1 MFKFHPTPAAI
12 VNGIIRKHI
21 PKSARKVL
29 EPAFGDGA
37 LLGGVDLDKCDVTCV
52 DIDIDKVKNGQK
64 VFWNKEIKFVHSDF
78 VQVKFQR
85 ESFDLVV
92 CNPPFDGRKLTEY
105 NEEKLP
111 VEAVFLQ
118 KSIDVCK
125 PKGRLIFVLPSSVV
139 QGTRLS
145 LFRRKLL
152 SQLSLTYCYKLE
164 RFCFKGIEGSFSVL
178 VFDKS
183 KRQNRKTNFI
193 SSSGERYSCKVG
205 DHLDSY
211 SFDAD
216 ENLAAKEFMDFVS
229 LQALG
234 FKKFNEIACI
244 YRGKVTGDYS
254 SNAFF
259 HTSDA
264 KESFTGKLT
273 KFDENMITE
282 KDIIFPGE
290 IYIKRVSRGI
300 SDSLSVY
307 DQSPKK
313 FTDCI
318 LKITPTANLNI
329 PQVMFALMVTLQRE
343 EVKQLIEKGSGAKYL
358 DSKTLNTLAVP
369 TKLHILFPTLYMKFC
384 SEDHHGRIVI
394 AKRVN
399 MLLNSEREKYTS
411 KCTSGDFK
419 IIEDHEVMTTILAR

>member
-12 VNGIIRKHI
+12 VNGIIKKHI
-21 PKSARKVL
+21 PKSARQVL

-37 LLGGVDLDKCDVTCV
+37 LLGGVDLEKCEVTCV
-52 DIDIDKVKNGQK
+52 DIDIDKVKNAQK

-78 VQVKFQR
+78 VQVKLQR
-85 ESFDLVV
+85 ESFDLVI

-145 LFRRKLL
+145 LFRRNLL
-152 SQLSLTYCYKLE
+152 SHLSLAYCYKLD

-178 VFDKS
+178 VFDKL

-193 SSSGERYSCKVG
+193 SSSGERFSCKVG
-205 DHLDSY
+205 AHLDSY

-216 ENLAAKEFMDFVS
+216 ENLAAKEFRDFIG
-229 LQALG
+229 LQALS
-234 FKKFNEIACI
+234 FKRFNEIACL
-244 YRGKVTGDYS
+244 YRGKVTRDYGS
-254 SNAFF
+254 SAFF

-264 KESFTGKLT
+264 KENFTRKLT
-273 KFDENMITE
+273 KFHKNITTE
-282 KDIIFPGE
+282 KDVIFPGE

-300 SDSLSVY
+300 SDSISVY
-307 DQSPKK
+307 GQVPKK

-318 LKITPTANLNI
+318 LKITPTAKLNI

-358 DSKTLNTLAVP
+358 DSKTFSTLAVP
-369 TKLHILFPTLYMKFC
+369 TKLHIFFPKLYMKFC

-399 MLLNSEREKYTS
+399 MLLNSDWEKYTN
-411 KCTSGDFK
+411 KCTTGDCD
-419 IIEDHEVMTTILAR
+419 IIKDRDVMTTVLAQ